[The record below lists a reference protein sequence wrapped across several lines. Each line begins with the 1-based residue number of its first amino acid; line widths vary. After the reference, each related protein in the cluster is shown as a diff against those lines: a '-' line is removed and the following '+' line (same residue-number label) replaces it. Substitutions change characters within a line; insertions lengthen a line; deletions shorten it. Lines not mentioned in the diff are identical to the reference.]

1 MRYDFPEFTDQT
13 GAERFREVE
22 ATGAQVVLTAC
33 PACVT
38 QLQYIRG
45 KSESQMQVMDLVSLV
60 NRIGR
65 WR

>member
-1 MRYDFPEFTDQT
+1 VRYDYPDLADKT
-13 GAERFREVE
+13 GAERFYE
-22 ATGAQVVLTAC
+22 AESTGAQVVLTAC
-33 PACVT
+33 PECVT